1 MIQTITNRSP
11 DTLNTILNPTTTT
24 PKTIGR
30 PKKIPA
36 KILPKVVKVTTR
48 LQKKAKAEE
57 EITADMILRK
67 SGVSACARTLQNTFK
82 KNGIKFK
89 KLKEGLALTE
99 GDVIDRFEWAT
110 RSLIFSASTS
120 VRPCTMHR
128 MMHSIKLDIRACT
141 RPARGPYEARTGPVR
156 GPYGARWKNTIN
168 MEINKKEKCII

>member
-36 KILPKVVKVTTR
+36 KILPKVLKVTTR

-89 KLKEGLALTE
+89 KLIEGLAFTE
-99 GDVIDRFEWAT
+99 GDVIA
-110 RSLIFSASTS
+110 
-120 VRPCTMHR
+120 PHR
-128 MMHSIKLDIRACT
+128 VPLVS
-141 RPARGPYEARTGPVR
+141 RTGPIR
-156 GPYGARWKNTIN
+156 GPYGARNGAHWKNTMN
-168 MEINKKEKCII
+168 MNKDMYSKNLIR